1 MTKTKPQKFSEETIQ
16 SLKQLGEILLRI
28 RKRLVSEGK
37 VKIENGKIVIIKQ

>member
-16 SLKQLGEILLRI
+16 SLKELGEILLRI

-37 VKIENGKIVIIKQ
+37 AKIENGKIVIIKQ